1 MKGGG
6 GGKRE
11 EIKGSAMPFTN
22 TKQPK
27 PNLLTY
33 QRRGKR
39 KDASAEVS
47 LGGNISVIE
56 LNEP

>member
-1 MKGGG
+1 
-6 GGKRE
+6 
-11 EIKGSAMPFTN
+11 MPFTN

-33 QRRGKR
+33 QKRGK
-39 KDASAEVS
+39 KKNVNAEVS